1 MLRCSTTG
9 IVPCKIRGRA
19 RMAPASY
26 CHFVCSVPGD
36 PLCWNGMPFRGGMMP
51 ILEENDWLKRKNR
64 SVLRTDRVMTGGPAT
79 ERPTRSRKSCH
90 WDRNVITDLTSPG
103 VIKKA
108 TKSKWDNS

>member
-64 SVLRTDRVMTGGPAT
+64 SVLRTDRVMMGVLPRNAQRNRENRAIGIAT
-79 ERPTRSRKSCH
+79 
-90 WDRNVITDLTSPG
+90 
-103 VIKKA
+103 
-108 TKSKWDNS
+108 